1 MLEFPNAK
9 INLGLHVTK
18 KRTDGYHNLET
29 ILFPI
34 AIKDALEIHDSNEIE
49 LTINGAEIPGDINQ
63 NLCIRAFKLLERD
76 YSLPAQHITLLKNIP
91 IGAGL
96 GGGSSD
102 AAALINLLDKKFELG
117 IPVSKKMQYASKL
130 GSDCAFFIENKPVY
144 ATGIGNIFEEIELD
158 LKSFKIVVV
167 MPDVHVSTENAYKNI
182 IPRKS
187 DINLKDVIKQPVVT
201 WKENMRN
208 DFEATIFAAHPVIAD
223 LKDLMYSHGALFAS
237 MSGSGASVFG
247 IFDQYTPI
255 QLPAN
260 YRIYENL

>member
-9 INLGLHVTK
+9 INLGLHVTE

-34 AIKDALEIHDSNEIE
+34 AIKDALEIHDSNELE

-76 YSLPAQHITLLKNIP
+76 YNLPAQHITLLKNIP

-102 AAALINLLDKKFELG
+102 AAALINLLDRKFELG
-117 IPVSKKMQYASKL
+117 ISVSKKMQYASLL

-144 ATGIGNIFEEIELD
+144 ATGIGNVFEEIELD
-158 LKSFKIVVV
+158 LKAFKIVVV

-182 IPRKS
+182 VPRKS
-187 DINLKDVIKQPVVT
+187 DVNLRDVIKQPVGT

-208 DFEATIFAAHPVIAD
+208 DFEATVFAAHPVIAD
-223 LKDLMYSHGALFAS
+223 LKDLMYSQGALFAS

-247 IFDQYTPI
+247 IFDHYVPI
-255 QLPAN
+255 KLPAN
-260 YRIYENL
+260 YKIYENL